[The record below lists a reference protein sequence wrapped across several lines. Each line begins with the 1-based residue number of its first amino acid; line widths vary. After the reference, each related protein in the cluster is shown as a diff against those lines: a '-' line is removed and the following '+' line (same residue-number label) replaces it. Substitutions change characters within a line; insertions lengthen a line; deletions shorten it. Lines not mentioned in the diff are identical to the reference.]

1 VTGGSAALALEVQPR
16 IIGGCTSSTDDHSY
30 AVALATTTGQTEFQ
44 AQFCGGSLIHESW
57 VLTAAHCLYEPNGAG
72 GLQPIVPA
80 DVQVLFDAHTLSLT
94 DVANGT
100 AVTDIVRHASYNE
113 NDAASPFVVGWGDT
127 DINPGVVTYSTTL
140 QEVNFDTWSN
150 AACSV
155 ALPGVTLTDN
165 QLCAGTEQGGRDS
178 CQGDSGGPLLLN
190 TPSGVTQVGIVSF
203 GYGCALAATPG
214 VNTSVDAFLAWIET
228 NTFNAAT
235 GLADVPAPGG
245 VGEAFSSLP
254 SICANNETGSGEN
267 GSNTGDNTVVTGVT
281 LGSGSGYTGS
291 TGVNP
296 SAVETGA
303 QQCRRVLYRHLNRI
317 AATARVLQ
325 CPGDDALDIG
335 VLDTERDQS
344 LGNAERRVLLI
355 NEIAEAVKST
365 SDIEIPCCLFDH
377 PFDRRSVELQHRWHA
392 DRIGCAVVGVV
403 DRADRV
409 RQRVDRA
416 EPLLERRRAHRGGRH
431 HM

>member
-1 VTGGSAALALEVQPR
+1 MSHFRLTTSLFAFAVTGGSAALALEVQPR

-113 NDAASPFVVGWGDT
+113 NDAASPFDIALLKLATPQTSNTPVRLATVKPGEALEALVVGWGDT

-267 GSNTGDNTVVTGVT
+267 GSNTGDNTSNPPAISRYRAACSITPSIAGRLNCSTAGMQTALVVPWWV
-281 LGSGSGYTGS
+281 
-291 TGVNP
+291 
-296 SAVETGA
+296 
-303 QQCRRVLYRHLNRI
+303 
-317 AATARVLQ
+317 
-325 CPGDDALDIG
+325 
-335 VLDTERDQS
+335 
-344 LGNAERRVLLI
+344 
-355 NEIAEAVKST
+355 
-365 SDIEIPCCLFDH
+365 
-377 PFDRRSVELQHRWHA
+377 W
-392 DRIGCAVVGVV
+392 
-403 DRADRV
+403 
-409 RQRVDRA
+409 
-416 EPLLERRRAHRGGRH
+416 
-431 HM
+431 